1 MLSYTAWATAQVTRL
16 GATASHFTVAQLALM
31 VKKPHAN
38 AGDVRDAGSVPGSGR
53 FPGGR
58 HGRPLQCSCLGNPM
72 DRGAWG
78 AMAHGVAESDRTA
91 VTQHACMHEPVNP
104 LYLGFPGTK

>member
-16 GATASHFTVAQLALM
+16 GAMTSHFTVAQLALM
-31 VKKPHAN
+31 VKKPHAS

-53 FPGGR
+53 FPGGW
-58 HGRPLQCSCLGNPM
+58 HGRPLQYTCLGNPM

-78 AMAHGVAESDRTA
+78 AMVHGVTESDRTA
-91 VTQHACMHEPVNP
+91 VT
-104 LYLGFPGTK
+104 